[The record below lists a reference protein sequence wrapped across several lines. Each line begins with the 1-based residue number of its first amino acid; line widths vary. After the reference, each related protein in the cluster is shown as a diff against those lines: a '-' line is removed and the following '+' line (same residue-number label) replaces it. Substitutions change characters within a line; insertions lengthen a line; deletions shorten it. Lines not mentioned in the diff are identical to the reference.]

1 MQSTLYVALSAQ
13 VALQNRLD
21 TIAQNV
27 ANGSTAGYRAGEV
40 KFDSVLSNASEP
52 QVAFVSS
59 GSDVIKRTAGAVVK
73 TGNALDLAVKGEGWL
88 SVATPQGQAYTRD
101 GRLQMDAAGNLVS
114 SSGAPLLDAG
124 GAPIQLDPNG
134 GLPEIGS
141 NGTIIQGGK
150 PAGIIGLFTLDA
162 NAQLSRV
169 TGGVTSSV
177 PGTPVTDFSAN
188 GFIQGFVE
196 QSNAD
201 PISEMTRLIYV
212 QRAFEGVSA
221 AVQAAE
227 TSFKN
232 AIQTL
237 GSSS

>member
-1 MQSTLYVALSAQ
+1 M
-13 VALQNRLD
+13 
-21 TIAQNV
+21 
-27 ANGSTAGYRAGEV
+27 
-40 KFDSVLSNASEP
+40 LSNASEP

-150 PAGIIGLFTLDA
+150 PGRDHW
-162 NAQLSRV
+162 
-169 TGGVTSSV
+169 
-177 PGTPVTDFSAN
+177 PVYA
-188 GFIQGFVE
+188 
-196 QSNAD
+196 
-201 PISEMTRLIYV
+201 
-212 QRAFEGVSA
+212 
-221 AVQAAE
+221 
-227 TSFKN
+227 
-232 AIQTL
+232 
-237 GSSS
+237 